1 VTFALLQ
8 LKVFLNESKAEFY
21 PWMYEVTKCAAEY
34 AFQDLRKAF
43 SNYYKNKKQYKFP
56 KFKSKKRDPMKF
68 GVDNDNFS
76 VSGHEL
82 KLAKMDAPVNMAEE
96 MRFSGKWM
104 ACRISF
110 KAGHWYAAISVDI
123 ARENAPIK
131 LNGGVPPKEKTL
143 GIDLGIKTLAT
154 LSNDQKFENQKFLGQ
169 ALQNVRRLNRKLSR
183 SKPDGKNCE
192 KVVLEL
198 GKAYERVTNLRTN
211 HYHHVVNQILMGD
224 YDLIGVENLYV
235 AGLIKNRKL
244 SRQFADA
251 SLSTFKR
258 ILTYKAERLG
268 VTVIEV
274 GRFYPSTQICY
285 DCKHQNKALTLADR
299 EWDCPKCGKHHD
311 RDINAA
317 DNIDFEAVRLYLKGV
332 EDAQKQSNVTAVVT
346 PDVKRLSDRM

>member
-1 VTFALLQ
+1 
-8 LKVFLNESKAEFY
+8 
-21 PWMYEVTKCAAEY
+21 
-34 AFQDLRKAF
+34 
-43 SNYYKNKKQYKFP
+43 
-56 KFKSKKRDPMKF
+56 
-68 GVDNDNFS
+68 
-76 VSGHEL
+76 
-82 KLAKMDAPVNMAEE
+82 
-96 MRFSGKWM
+96 
-104 ACRISF
+104 
-110 KAGHWYAAISVDI
+110 
-123 ARENAPIK
+123 
-131 LNGGVPPKEKTL
+131 
-143 GIDLGIKTLAT
+143 
-154 LSNDQKFENQKFLGQ
+154 
-169 ALQNVRRLNRKLSR
+169 
-183 SKPDGKNCE
+183 
-192 KVVLEL
+192 VLEL

-274 GRFYPSTQICY
+274 GRFYPSTQICF
-285 DCKHQNKALTLADR
+285 DCNYQNKALTLADR